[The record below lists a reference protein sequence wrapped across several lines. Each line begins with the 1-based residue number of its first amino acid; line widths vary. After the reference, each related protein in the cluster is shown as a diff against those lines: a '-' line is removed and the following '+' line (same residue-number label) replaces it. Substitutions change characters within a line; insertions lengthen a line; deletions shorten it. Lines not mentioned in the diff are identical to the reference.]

1 MALLYAHKDY
11 IRRTLTLYE
20 NWANKDSSWRWPSSI
35 MRSHSTWR
43 TLTLYG
49 YPQINKL
56 FQRMK
61 LVNFHV
67 RSGDAMKRTVL
78 AFFSEWATTENRPVL
93 SSKSRCSLHCKN
105 KSLVGYKMFLKG
117 LGIFEHGSR
126 CRSQLYVDGTDGDQ
140 VRGFSDVWNLFS
152 VQTKSLSILFLHV
165 RKCTWRSVGYCK
177 SSPFLS
183 MGTCLWPF
191 TNRSTTT
198 HPRLTFKTF
207 LFTATSS
214 VISGPLES
222 LILQIILNGSSNR
235 WPFLG

>member
-56 FQRMK
+56 FQSMK
-61 LVNFHV
+61 IVNFHV

-78 AFFSEWATTENRPVL
+78 AFFSGWETTENRPVL

-105 KSLVGYKMFLKG
+105 KILVGYKVFLKG
-117 LGIFEHGSR
+117 LGIFEYESR
-126 CRSQLYVDGTDGDQ
+126 CRSQFCVDGTGWDQ
-140 VRGFSDVWNLFS
+140 VRDFHLNWSILTYGTCVWNLFS
-152 VQTKSLSILFLHV
+152 VKMKSLSIYFLHV
-165 RKCTWRSVGYCK
+165 RKCTWRSVVSPRYCK
-177 SSPFLS
+177 SSLFLS
-183 MGTCLWPF
+183 TGTCLWPF
-191 TNRSTTT
+191 TNWSTTT
-198 HPRLTFKTF
+198 HPRL
-207 LFTATSS
+207 
-214 VISGPLES
+214 
-222 LILQIILNGSSNR
+222 
-235 WPFLG
+235 PF